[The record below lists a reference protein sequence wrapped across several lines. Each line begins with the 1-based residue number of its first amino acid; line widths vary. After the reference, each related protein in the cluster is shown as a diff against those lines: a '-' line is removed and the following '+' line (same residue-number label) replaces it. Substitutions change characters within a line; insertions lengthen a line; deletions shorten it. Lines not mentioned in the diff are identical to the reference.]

1 MNTSPESPTPASAA
15 SSEATTS
22 AFDAADDR
30 FMQRAL
36 ELAQHA
42 RDEHEEVP
50 VGAVLVLDGQ
60 IVGEGWNRN
69 ISTHDPTAHAE
80 IAALR
85 AAGERLGNHRLPGST
100 LYVTLEPCLMCAGA
114 IVHARVARVVLGA
127 SDPKTGAAG
136 SVFDA
141 LASPLHNHLVQ
152 VARGLRADQAGDLLR
167 SFFKARR

>member
-1 MNTSPESPTPASAA
+1 MSSDETRATTSIPTPASAA
-15 SSEATTS
+15 FS
-22 AFDAADDR
+22 ADDTR

-36 ELAQHA
+36 ELARHA

-50 VGAVLVLDGQ
+50 VGAVLVLDGA
-60 IVGEGWNRN
+60 IAGEGWNRN
-69 ISTHDPTAHAE
+69 IGTHDPTAHAE

-85 AAGERLGNHRLPGST
+85 DAGRRVGNHRLPGST

-114 IVHARVARVVLGA
+114 IVHARVARVVFA
-127 SDPKTGAAG
+127 ANDPKTGAAG

-152 VARGLRADQAGDLLR
+152 VASGLCADESADLLR
-167 SFFKARR
+167 QFFKARR